1 MPRVSVLMPVWNA
14 GPFLKPAVAS
24 ILSQEERDLELLAV
38 DDGSTDGSG
47 EVLRRLAGA
56 DHRLRV
62 VEHACGN
69 EGIANARNRLL
80 AAARTS
86 ASPFVAFLNHDD
98 LASPG
103 RLRLQLGVLDDRPEI
118 SLLGAQHRLI
128 DGDDRPLLEASR
140 WPTGDLEIRW
150 FGLLDCPMRLST
162 VTLRASLLAA
172 LEPPGFDPAY
182 AVFSDYDF
190 LSRALDA
197 ARRLGTAVHTLPELL
212 GAYRRH
218 PGCASVRKAGMIVA
232 NGSRIAAAAIARE
245 LHGHPV
251 APEEIANVRA
261 VLFNSRPPGWRASL
275 SGHQH
280 AIEVYLDLFDAFRA
294 RHRDHPDLAHLRAD
308 AAASVHGPRGE
319 TAIQPPVTPAGK
331 R

>member
-1 MPRVSVLMPVWNA
+1 MPVWNA
-14 GPFLKPAVAS
+14 GPFLAPAVAS
-24 ILSQEERDLELLAV
+24 ILSQDEQDLELLAV

-47 EVLRRLAGA
+47 PVLRRLAA
-56 DHRLRV
+56 RDRRLRL
-62 VEHACGN
+62 VEHDRGN
-69 EGIANARNRLL
+69 EGIARARNRLL
-80 AAARTS
+80 AAARAS

-98 LASPG
+98 LACPA
-103 RLRLQLGVLDDRPEI
+103 RLHLQLGFLNDHPEI

-140 WPTGDLEIRW
+140 WPARDLEIRW

-172 LEPPGFDPAY
+172 LEPSGFDPAY

-197 ARRLGTAVHTLPELL
+197 ARRLGTAAHTLPELL

-218 PGCASVRKAGMIVA
+218 PGCASIRKAALIVA

-245 LHGHPV
+245 LPGHPV
-251 APEEIANVRA
+251 APDEIANVRA

-275 SGHQH
+275 SGHRR
-280 AIEVYLDLFDAFRA
+280 AIEIYLDLFDAFRA
-294 RHRDHPDLAHLRAD
+294 RHRDRPDLAHLHAD
-308 AAASVHGPRGE
+308 VAASVHGPRGE